1 MDITL
6 KQLIREID
14 TVDIADITSSWQW
27 RISKMHAVVTISS
40 LGDMFLLGKDNA
52 VYWLQTD
59 RGELVKIAES
69 FEEYQKFLND
79 SDKIDNWF
87 LPSFVEKLLEAGKTL
102 KSNQVYS
109 YKIPPVLG
117 GEYTVE
123 NIEPVSM
130 SVHFSFSGQICEQV
144 KDLPDG
150 TKINF
155 NFIKG

>member
-59 RGELVKIAES
+59 RGELVKIAEG